1 MVEIISAMKEKILD
15 LNQLLAA
22 RISQLRSHRGLSL
35 DALAE
40 RSGVSRS
47 MISVIERGESNA
59 TAVVLDKLAAGLG
72 VTLASLF
79 DPPTDAAAPNPVSR
93 HQQQNTWRDPAS
105 GYRRRNLSPTSMQH
119 SLQLIEVHFPPGA
132 RVAFE
137 GPLRESRIEEQLW
150 LLEGIMQITVGGEM
164 FELYEG
170 DCLAVSLDQPVM
182 FHNPG
187 TAPARYLV
195 AIVSTNSRS

>member
-1 MVEIISAMKEKILD
+1 MVEIFSAMKEKPTD

-22 RISQLRSHRGLSL
+22 RISQLRADSGLSL

-47 MISVIERGESNA
+47 MISVVERGESNA

-79 DPPTDAAAPNPVSR
+79 DPPDPAQHSPLNR
-93 HQQQNTWRDPAS
+93 HAGQKQWKDPAS
-105 GYRRRNLSPTSMQH
+105 GYRRRNLSPAGPQH
-119 SLQLIEVHFPPGA
+119 TLQLIEVFFPPGA

-137 GPLRESRIEEQLW
+137 GPLRESRVEEQLW
-150 LLEGIMQITVGGEM
+150 LLEGIMQITVGDEVH
-164 FELYEG
+164 ELYEG
-170 DCLAVSLDQPVM
+170 DCLALTLDHPVM

-195 AIVSTNSRS
+195 AIVSAPSRS